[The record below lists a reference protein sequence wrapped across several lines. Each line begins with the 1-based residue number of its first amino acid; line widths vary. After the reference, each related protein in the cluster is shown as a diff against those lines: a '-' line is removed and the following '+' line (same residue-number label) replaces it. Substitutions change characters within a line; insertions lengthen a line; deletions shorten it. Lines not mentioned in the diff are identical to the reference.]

1 MNPPEK
7 RPVLSDVWD
16 LDNRIS
22 GAAELRAIPPIHLSR
37 NFSNS
42 GSRPQAVAAWPTTR
56 SIAAFLI
63 PKHRGILGTNAEP
76 IAAQCSTQKR
86 STFGSRN
93 SPETAAMR
101 LVTFPTLQRKNAS
114 SGNAARMFPRPAGA
128 VLSNQRIPQENSR
141 AVPVVPE

>member
-1 MNPPEK
+1 MNPPEN

-16 LDNRIS
+16 SDNRIS

-56 SIAAFLI
+56 SIAVFPI

-93 SPETAAMR
+93 SPEAAAMR

-114 SGNAARMFPRPAGA
+114 PGKT
-128 VLSNQRIPQENSR
+128 VRISYNGVIAPIVNFR
-141 AVPVVPE
+141 LFFF